1 MSDIQ
6 IESAPPLA
14 WLILNRPE
22 RRNAVTSAMWQ
33 ALPALASR
41 IENDPMLRVV
51 LLRGAGREAF
61 SAGADIAEMQATL
74 ADPGRMRVMQDAV
87 QVAQDVWA
95 RLPLPTIAVVHGA
108 CTGGGCGLALACDLR
123 LAARD
128 SFFAIPPAKLGLVYS
143 LADTKRLVDL
153 VGPSFA
159 KEMLFT
165 GRRVSAQEAYE
176 CGLVNHLFAAD
187 DLEEAA
193 REFAL
198 GIAQNAQNSV
208 RGAKRVV
215 GALVDGAVCET
226 DETRAWYEEAFATA
240 EFAEGA
246 RAFLEKRPPRF

>member
-6 IESAPPLA
+6 IESSPPLA

-33 ALPALASR
+33 ALPELAAR
-41 IENDPMLRVV
+41 IEADATLRVA

-74 ADPGRMRVMQDAV
+74 AHPERMRTMQAAV
-87 QVAQDVWA
+87 QVAQDAWA
-95 RLPLPTIAVVHGA
+95 RLSLPTIAVIHGA
-108 CTGGGCGLALACDLR
+108 CAGGGCGLALACDLR

-165 GRRVSAQEAYE
+165 GRRVSAQEAYD
-176 CGLVNHLFAAD
+176 CGLVNHLFPAD
-187 DLEEAA
+187 ELDDAA

-215 GALVDGAVCET
+215 GALVDGAVAET
-226 DETRAWYEEAFATA
+226 PETLAWYDEAFATA

-246 RAFLEKRPPRF
+246 RAFLEKRRPRF

>member
-6 IESAPPLA
+6 IESTPPLA
-14 WLILNRPE
+14 WLTLNRPD

-33 ALPALASR
+33 AVPHLAAH
-41 IENDPMLRVV
+41 IEADATTRVA
-51 LLRGAGREAF
+51 LLRGAGQEAF
-61 SAGADIAEMQATL
+61 SAGADIAEMHTALANPAQMQA
-74 ADPGRMRVMQDAV
+74 MQAAV

-95 RLPLPTIAVVHGA
+95 RLPLPTIAVIHGA
-108 CTGGGCGLALACDLR
+108 CAGGGCGLALACDIR
-123 LAARD
+123 LAADD

-165 GRRVSAQEAYE
+165 GRRVSAREAYD
-176 CGLVNHLFAAD
+176 CGLVNHLFPAAELLD
-187 DLEEAA
+187 AA
-193 REFAL
+193 RGFAL
-198 GIAQNAQNSV
+198 DIAANAQNSV

-215 GALVDGAVCET
+215 GALVDGAVAET
-226 DETRAWYEEAFATA
+226 AATRAWYDDAFATP

-246 RAFLEKRPPRF
+246 RAFVEKRKPRF

>member
-6 IESAPPLA
+6 IESTPPLA

-33 ALPALASR
+33 ALPALSAQLAS
-41 IENDPMLRVV
+41 DASLRVAM
-51 LLRGAGREAF
+51 LRGAGREAF
-61 SAGADIAEMQATL
+61 SAGADIAEMQAALTQ
-74 ADPGRMRVMQDAV
+74 PERMREMQAAV
-87 QVAQDVWA
+87 QVAQDAWA
-95 RLPLPTIAVVHGA
+95 RLPLPTIAVIHGA

-128 SFFAIPPAKLGLVYS
+128 SFFAIPPARLGLVYS

-165 GRRVSAQEAYE
+165 GRRVSAQEAYD

-187 DLEEAA
+187 ELDEAA

-198 GIAQNAQNSV
+198 GIARNAQNSV

-215 GALVDGAVCET
+215 GALVDGAVTET
-226 DETRAWYEEAFATA
+226 PETRAWYDEAFATP